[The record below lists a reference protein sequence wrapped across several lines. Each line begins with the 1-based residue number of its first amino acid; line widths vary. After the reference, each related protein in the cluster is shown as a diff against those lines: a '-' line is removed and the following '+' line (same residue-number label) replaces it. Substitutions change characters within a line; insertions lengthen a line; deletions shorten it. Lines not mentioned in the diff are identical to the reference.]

1 MKLLK
6 KSLCLFLAS
15 IFALL
20 VGYTPFTVNAL
31 STAPIALETKIFSQA
46 SIEDDFVD
54 NHVLVVLTNEASLPV
69 SSSLFLRV
77 MNFEEFTASTSSLSS
92 GSSNLRVTIA

>member
-6 KSLCLFLAS
+6 KSLCLLLAG

-20 VGYTPFTVNAL
+20 IGYMPFTTNAL
-31 STAPIALETKIFSQA
+31 STAPIMLETKIFSQA

-54 NHVLVVLTNEASLPV
+54 NHVLVVLTNEAT
-69 SSSLFLRV
+69 
-77 MNFEEFTASTSSLSS
+77 NF
-92 GSSNLRVTIA
+92 